1 MFESKDHMVFSTEPE
16 AFRGVGK
23 KAHLKLYFFSFVK
36 THFYSPFHSLVKEN
50 KLEPRKVLTR
60 CLIHF
65 FPLMNTD
72 AIL

>member
-60 CLIHF
+60 CLTNIMFIF
-65 FPLMNTD
+65 FPL
-72 AIL
+72 